1 MNLNEYLLIMNI
13 IYGGYMIKN
22 IISENPMRKLYITI
36 KSNNLFMTEILDREI
51 VDKNN
56 KESETIKASLFTT
69 RDSKHENILKIIDVK
84 KSEKHYYVIME
95 YCNGGTLEENL
106 NKYKIKYGKSFS
118 EKIIQYIIRKIIDV
132 MSYLQSKE
140 VDNFNLS
147 LKNIF
152 LNYQTEEAKNNI
164 DIIHSNIKLKLSKV
178 SKLLF
183 FERINEYNM
192 YEYEDLKRNF
202 SIEKLLIKEKIKK
215 NKENEVSFYLLL
227 NNLFNDNFKFREIN
241 EKEMQIFEFKIS
253 INLSFEAISFLIN
266 VLQIYSKERK
276 ITKNISEL
284 LKHPFLKNNVSNF
297 SYFNKN
303 IFANFIKEGYLV
315 ININNIDVINSM
327 VNKQFK

>member
-1 MNLNEYLLIMNI
+1 MDLII
-13 IYGGYMIKN
+13 EDYMIKN
-22 IISENPMRKLYITI
+22 FIGQNILGKLYITI

-56 KESETIKASLFTT
+56 KESETIKASLFAT

-297 SYFNKN
+297 RYFNKN
-303 IFANFIKEGYLV
+303 IFATFIKEGYLV

>member
-1 MNLNEYLLIMNI
+1 MDSIIEDYAFKNL
-13 IYGGYMIKN
+13 
-22 IISENPMRKLYITI
+22 ISENQFGKLYITI
-36 KSNNLFMTEILDREI
+36 KSNNLFMIEVLEREI
-51 VDKNN
+51 VDKKDGEFKNIIATLN
-56 KESETIKASLFTT
+56 TT
-69 RDSKHENILKIIDVK
+69 RNSKHENILKIIDGKRAK
-84 KSEKHYYVIME
+84 KYYYIIME
-95 YCNGGTLEENL
+95 YCNGGTLLENL
-106 NKYKIKYGKSFS
+106 EKYKIKYGKSFS
-118 EKIIQYIIRKIIDV
+118 EKIIQYITRKIIDV
-132 MSYLQSKE
+132 MSYLQSQE
-140 VDNFNLS
+140 VENFNLS

-152 LNYQTEEAKNNI
+152 LNYHTEEAKNNI

-202 SIEKLLIKEKIKK
+202 SIEKLLLKEKIKK

>member
-1 MNLNEYLLIMNI
+1 MDLII
-13 IYGGYMIKN
+13 EDYMIKN
-22 IISENPMRKLYITI
+22 FIGQNILGKLYITI

-56 KESETIKASLFTT
+56 KESETIKASLFAT

-327 VNKQFK
+327 INKQFK

>member
-1 MNLNEYLLIMNI
+1 MDSIIEDYEFKNL
-13 IYGGYMIKN
+13 
-22 IISENPMRKLYITI
+22 ISENQFGKLYITI
-36 KSNNLFMTEILDREI
+36 KSNNLFMIEVLEREI
-51 VDKNN
+51 VDKKNGEFKN
-56 KESETIKASLFTT
+56 IIASLNTT
-69 RDSKHENILKIIDVK
+69 RNSKHENILKIIDGKRSK
-84 KSEKHYYVIME
+84 KYYYIIME
-95 YCNGGTLEENL
+95 YCNGGTLLENL
-106 NKYKIKYGKSFS
+106 EKYKIKYGKSFS
-118 EKIIQYIIRKIIDV
+118 EKIIQYITRKIIDV
-132 MSYLQSKE
+132 MSYLQSQE
-140 VDNFNLS
+140 VENFNLS

-152 LNYQTEEAKNNI
+152 LNYHTEEAKNNI

-315 ININNIDVINSM
+315 ININNIDEINSM

>member
-1 MNLNEYLLIMNI
+1 MDLII
-13 IYGGYMIKN
+13 EDYMIKN
-22 IISENPMRKLYITI
+22 FIGQNILGKLYITI

-56 KESETIKASLFTT
+56 KESETIKASLFAT

-183 FERINEYNM
+183 FERINEYN
-192 YEYEDLKRNF
+192 
-202 SIEKLLIKEKIKK
+202 
-215 NKENEVSFYLLL
+215 KENEISFYLLF

-241 EKEMQIFEFKIS
+241 EKDIQTFEFKIS
-253 INLSFEAISFLIN
+253 INLSLEAISFLIN
-266 VLQIYSKERK
+266 VLQIYSKERE

-284 LKHPFLKNNVSNF
+284 LKHPFLTNNVSDF
-297 SYFNKN
+297 SDFNKN
-303 IFANFIKEGYLV
+303 IFANYIKEGYLV
-315 ININNIDVINSM
+315 ININNIDEINSM

>member
-1 MNLNEYLLIMNI
+1 MDLII
-13 IYGGYMIKN
+13 EDYMIKN
-22 IISENPMRKLYITI
+22 FIGQNTLGKLYITI

-56 KESETIKASLFTT
+56 KESETIKASLFAT

-118 EKIIQYIIRKIIDV
+118 EKIIQYITRKIIDV
-132 MSYLQSKE
+132 MSYLQSQE
-140 VDNFNLS
+140 VENFNLS

-152 LNYQTEEAKNNI
+152 LNYHTEEAKNNI

-178 SKLLF
+178 QLI
-183 FERINEYNM
+183 ERI
-192 YEYEDLKRNF
+192 YEDMKDPPLF
-202 SIEKLLIKEKIKK
+202 IQEKLIKEKLKRD
-215 NKENEVSFYLLL
+215 KENEISFYLLF

-241 EKEMQIFEFKIS
+241 EKDIQTFEFKIS
-253 INLSFEAISFLIN
+253 INLSLEAISFLIN
-266 VLQIYSKERK
+266 VLEIYSKERE

-284 LKHPFLKNNVSNF
+284 LKHPFLTNNVSDF
-297 SYFNKN
+297 SDFNKN
-303 IFANFIKEGYLV
+303 IFANYIKEGYLV
-315 ININNIDVINSM
+315 ININNIDEINSM

>member
-1 MNLNEYLLIMNI
+1 MDLII
-13 IYGGYMIKN
+13 EDYMIKN
-22 IISENPMRKLYITI
+22 FIGQNILGKLYITI

-56 KESETIKASLFTT
+56 KESETIKASLFAT

-132 MSYLQSKE
+132 MSYLQSQE
-140 VDNFNLS
+140 VVNFNLS

-152 LNYQTEEAKNNI
+152 LNYHTEEAKNNI

-178 SKLLF
+178 HLI
-183 FERINEYNM
+183 ERI
-192 YEYEDLKRNF
+192 YEDMKDPPLF
-202 SIEKLLIKEKIKK
+202 IQEKLTKEKLKVG
-215 NKENEVSFYLLL
+215 KENEISFYLLF

>member
-1 MNLNEYLLIMNI
+1 MDLII
-13 IYGGYMIKN
+13 EDYMIKN
-22 IISENPMRKLYITI
+22 FIGQNILGKLYITI

-56 KESETIKASLFTT
+56 KESETIKASLFAT

-266 VLQIYSKERK
+266 VLQIYSKERE

-284 LKHPFLKNNVSNF
+284 LKHPFLTNNVSDF
-297 SYFNKN
+297 SDFNKN

>member
-1 MNLNEYLLIMNI
+1 MDLII
-13 IYGGYMIKN
+13 EDYMIKN
-22 IISENPMRKLYITI
+22 FIGQNILGKLYITI

-202 SIEKLLIKEKIKK
+202 SIEKLLIKEKNKK